1 MSLVQE
7 RKELENWALEVT
19 KGVREKEKLES
30 KREGKLETA
39 KQMKRDGM
47 SIAQISKYTE
57 LSVEEIE
64 KL

>member
-1 MSLVQE
+1 MVSTLPKTE
-7 RKELENWALEVT
+7 
-19 KGVREKEKLES
+19 REKLQTES
-30 KREGKLETA
+30 KLEGKLEGKLEVA
-39 KQMKRDGM
+39 KQMKLDGM